1 MSVYLDASILVA
13 LFTPDTLSARVD
25 ANFRS
30 TADAAVVGDF
40 AAAEFASAVARKVRT
55 GELTEMNARAVFSEF
70 DEWVARLGAMAEV
83 RSADLVM
90 AARFLRRLDL
100 NLRAPDALNIAVAQ
114 RLGIAIATFDQRMA
128 VAARRLGVPTAR
140 L

>member
-1 MSVYLDASILVA
+1 
-13 LFTPDTLSARVD
+13 
-25 ANFRS
+25 
-30 TADAAVVGDF
+30 
-40 AAAEFASAVARKVRT
+40 
-55 GELTEMNARAVFSEF
+55 
-70 DEWVARLGAMAEV
+70 
-83 RSADLVM
+83 VM

>member
-1 MSVYLDASILVA
+1 VSVYLDASILVA
-13 LFTPDTLSARVD
+13 LFTPDALSARVD

-30 TADAAVVGDF
+30 NADAAVVGDF